1 MRSLL
6 LLALFVGVLNATNS
20 ALKPEFVEHLWNEF
34 KKSHGKTYL
43 GAEMESLRFSIFK
56 KNVETIEKHNQEYSS
71 GLHTYRLGINP
82 YADWTPEEFRG
93 MLGTSN
99 KFRSRDIESV
109 GRFIGLPEHIKVP
122 ESIDWREKGAVT
134 PVKNQG
140 QCGSCWAF
148 STTGSLEGQHFIST
162 GNLISLSEQQLVDCS
177 KKYNNDG
184 CNGGLMDNAFTYIK
198 ENGGIESEEAYPYK
212 GKEGKCKF
220 NPKNVV
226 ANCTG
231 FIDIKSGDEDALK
244 EAVASVGPV
253 SIAID
258 VTEDKF
264 MLYKDGVFVD
274 NTCSN
279 GQDDLNHGVL
289 VVGYGSDD
297 SIASGKRKEGLEFWI
312 VKNSWGPKWGE
323 EGYIRMA
330 RNKNNMCGVSTS
342 ASYPLVKDDAVL
354 VEKKKKFF

>member
-1 MRSLL
+1 M
-6 LLALFVGVLNATNS
+6 
-20 ALKPEFVEHLWNEF
+20 
-34 KKSHGKTYL
+34 
-43 GAEMESLRFSIFK
+43 MI
-56 KNVETIEKHNQEYSS
+56 
-71 GLHTYRLGINP
+71 
-82 YADWTPEEFRG
+82 
-93 MLGTSN
+93 
-99 KFRSRDIESV
+99 
-109 GRFIGLPEHIKVP
+109 
-122 ESIDWREKGAVT
+122 
-134 PVKNQG
+134 
-140 QCGSCWAF
+140 
-148 STTGSLEGQHFIST
+148 
-162 GNLISLSEQQLVDCS
+162 
-177 KKYNNDG
+177 
-184 CNGGLMDNAFTYIK
+184 LMF
-198 ENGGIESEEAYPYK
+198 
-212 GKEGKCKF
+212 KEGKCKF

-312 VKNSWGPKWGE
+312 GNNSILCYQKCNCYYLTNLFFYPIQLRTRGVLNGE
-323 EGYIRMA
+323 RKATFEWPETRTTCA
-330 RNKNNMCGVSTS
+330 VSQPAPRTHLS
-342 ASYPLVKDDAVL
+342 RTTL
-354 VEKKKKFF
+354 F